1 MQLINKLLDKIF
13 ANRYNSIMYI
23 IYVLLYAFIIGFH
36 EIFKKQTREKS
47 NPSVVL
53 VMFTTTAFLLS
64 LIWIPFGVAV
74 SWKFVLIFALK
85 GFLLTFSWFIILKI
99 LKDADIST
107 VTTLNLVSVVFTFI
121 LGITVFGESVS
132 AFQIVGIILIL
143 IGIIFMSLVNRQ
155 EKGQIKAIQIIF
167 ILIAAIIT
175 TASEVI
181 DKYTTTYLTN
191 FQVQFWFLFFTFVFS
206 WIFFGIDCFK
216 SKQFLIK
223 KHDLKNFW
231 IYLVGIS
238 LFVGDLMLFLSYNSP
253 NSQMIII
260 TILAKLKVLIT
271 TFAGIL
277 IFKEKNITK
286 KILLTILII
295 IGAVFVSIL

>member
-1 MQLINKLLDKIF
+1 
-13 ANRYNSIMYI
+13 MYI

-53 VMFTTTAFLLS
+53 VMFTTIAFLLS

-85 GFLLTFSWFIILKI
+85 GFLLSFSWFIILKI
-99 LKDADIST
+99 LKDADLSI
-107 VTTLNLVSVVFTFI
+107 VTTLKLVSVVFTFI
-121 LGITVFGESVS
+121 LGITVFGESAS

-143 IGIIFMSLVNRQ
+143 IGIIFMSLLNRQ
-155 EKGQIKAIQIIF
+155 EKGQINAIQIIF

-238 LFVGDLMLFLSYNSP
+238 LFVGDLMLFLSYKSP